1 MKQQVIIDGAC
12 GEGGGQVLRSS
23 LTLAI
28 LLQQPVQIRNIR
40 GGRSKPGLL
49 RQHLAAVRAAV
60 AISNGVVS
68 GDDLGSE
75 QITFVPGK
83 VQPGNYHFAIGSAGS
98 TTLLCQTILLPL
110 ALAGGVSVVQF
121 EGGTHNGMS
130 PSVDFLRKSY
140 LPVLAAMGLQTKVT
154 LTQHGFYPAGG
165 GKWSIDITPV
175 IQLKPL
181 SLMLNTDA
189 DSATDTPLAVIALC
203 SQLPESI
210 GHREIMA
217 LTSALPSGPAHSSVL
232 TVPGQGPGNMLIAS
246 YRRANLT
253 SQFELA
259 GKVGTSAENIG
270 KRVAGRLR
278 HWLSA
283 QVAVEEYLADQL
295 LLPMAVAG
303 KGSFTTT
310 RPSMHCLTNID
321 VIHQFGIAKILATQ
335 VNDTAWQI
343 SVEC

>member
-1 MKQQVIIDGAC
+1 MKQHIIIDGAC
-12 GEGGGQVLRSS
+12 GEGGGQVLRSA

-49 RQHLAAVRAAV
+49 RQHLAAVRAA
-60 AISNGVVS
+60 ATISNGIVS
-68 GDDLGSE
+68 GDELGSE
-75 QITFVPGK
+75 QITFVPGQ
-83 VQPGNYHFAIGSAGS
+83 VQSGNYHFAIGSAGS

-110 ALAGGVSVVQF
+110 ALAGAVSVVQF

-130 PSVDFLRKSY
+130 PSVDFLRQSY
-140 LPVLAAMGLQTKVT
+140 LPVLAVMGLETKIT

-165 GKWSIDITPV
+165 GQWSIDITPV
-175 IQLKPL
+175 AQLKPL
-181 SLMLNTDA
+181 SLTLSANA
-189 DSATDTPLAVIALC
+189 DSAADPPLAVIALC

-210 GHREIMA
+210 GQREIAA
-217 LTSALPSGPAHSSVL
+217 LTSALPPGPLHSTVL

-259 GKVGTSAENIG
+259 GAVGTSAENVG
-270 KRVAGRLR
+270 KRDAGRLR
-278 HWLSA
+278 HWLNA
-283 QVAVEEYLADQL
+283 QVAVEEHLADQL

-310 RPSMHCLTNID
+310 RPSTHCLSNIE
-321 VIHQFGIAKILATQ
+321 VIHQFGIAKIRATQ

-343 SVEC
+343 SVER